1 MLTFVTIS
9 NPLLI
14 QNQKKYKKIEKMEKK
29 VIEIIL
35 NLLNENNIEITNQE
49 INETTSLT
57 NDLRLDSFNLAQLT
71 VEIESEFGVDI
82 FENGVISNVGDILK
96 QLK

>member
-1 MLTFVTIS
+1 MK
-9 NPLLI
+9 
-14 QNQKKYKKIEKMEKK
+14 QK

-35 NLLNENNIEITNQE
+35 NILKENDIEISVIE
-49 INETTSLT
+49 INDSTSLT
-57 NDLRLDSFNLAQLT
+57 NDLGLDSFNLAQLT

-82 FENGVISNVGDILK
+82 FENGVISNVGDILN

>member
-1 MLTFVTIS
+1 M
-9 NPLLI
+9 
-14 QNQKKYKKIEKMEKK
+14 KEK

-35 NLLNENNIEITNQE
+35 NILKENDIEISVIE
-49 INETTSLT
+49 INDSTSLT
-57 NDLRLDSFNLAQLT
+57 NDLGLDSFNLAQLT

-82 FENGVISNVGDILK
+82 FENGVISNVGDILN